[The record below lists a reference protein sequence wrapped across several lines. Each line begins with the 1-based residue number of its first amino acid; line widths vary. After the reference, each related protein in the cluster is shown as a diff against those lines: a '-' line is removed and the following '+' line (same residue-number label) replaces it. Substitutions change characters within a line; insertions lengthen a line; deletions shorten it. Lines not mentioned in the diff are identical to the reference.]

1 VSVRDGIDIAGD
13 RLRTFIEGM
22 APRERFLVGFTLV
35 VVFCFVA
42 WFSVGAMNKATDK
55 VKRQI
60 VAASTAQA
68 QVDGLLAQYSDL
80 SSQVQALDARLE
92 AGRDFAPLT
101 WIETVGNE
109 MGISDQIRSVNE
121 RGTEETDYY
130 IAQKFDLRVDDI
142 DLRQVTDLVFRL
154 ESAPQAIW
162 VNECRV
168 KTDRKNR
175 AQLDVNMEISI
186 LKPIEGGA

>member
-1 VSVRDGIDIAGD
+1 MSLRDGIDVVGD
-13 RLRTFIEGM
+13 RARSLVVNM
-22 APRERFLVGFTLV
+22 APRERLLVGITALV
-35 VVFCFVA
+35 VFAFVA
-42 WFSVGAMNKATDK
+42 YFAVGAMNSSTDK
-55 VKRQI
+55 VKRQLT
-60 VAASTAQA
+60 ATGTAQA
-68 QVDGLLAQYSDL
+68 QVDSMLSQYIVLAGTVES
-80 SSQVQALDARLE
+80 LDSKLA
-92 AGRDFAPLT
+92 AGQDFAPLT
-101 WIETVGNE
+101 WIETIGNE
-109 MGISDQIRSVNE
+109 MGITEKIRSVNE